1 MASPEAPAFLSF
13 WSLPD
18 IPRSRLSDLNG
29 FGSNPGNL
37 GAQIYLPKS
46 LAADAPLVVV
56 FHGGLQS
63 AYDYDLGSG
72 WSRLADKHGF
82 ALLFP
87 EQRRANNAA
96 LCFNWYEAGD
106 NTRSSGE
113 AASVRQ
119 MIEALIL
126 REGLARGRVFVSGLS
141 AGGAMAAVMMATY
154 PEVFAGGAMIA
165 GLPYGCAAG
174 ILQAMDRMHGLGGP
188 SAHQLE
194 AKVRAASK
202 HDGPWPR
209 LSLWHGTADRTVAL
223 SNIDSILGQWC
234 LLHGLDVQ
242 NATSAMA
249 DGYPRRVWC
258 DGDSREMIE
267 FYSITG
273 MGHGTP
279 LDTTGIDGYGRHGSY
294 MLDVHISS
302 TLRIARFWG
311 IVPQMPISTL
321 VAEVVEEP
329 SFS

>member
-1 MASPEAPAFLSF
+1 MAGLATPTFLSF
-13 WSLPD
+13 WAMADVPGDRLAD
-18 IPRSRLSDLNG
+18 LSD

-37 GAQIYLPKS
+37 GARTYVPAS
-46 LAADAPLVVV
+46 LTADAPLVVI
-56 FHGGLQS
+56 FHGGSQS

-87 EQRRANNAA
+87 EQRRANNPA

-106 NTRSSGE
+106 NKRSHGE
-113 AASVRQ
+113 AASTRQ

-126 REGLARGRVFVSGLS
+126 REGLARSRVFVSGLS

-154 PEVFAGGAMIA
+154 PEVFAAGAMIA
-165 GLPYGCAAG
+165 GLAYGCAAG
-174 ILQAMDRMHGLGGP
+174 VLQAMDRMHGLGGP

-194 AKVRAASK
+194 AKVRAAST
-202 HDGPWPR
+202 HGGPWPR

-223 SNIDSILGQWC
+223 SNIDLILGQWC
-234 LLHGLDVQ
+234 LLHGLDVR
-242 NATSAMA
+242 NATNELA

-258 DGDSREMIE
+258 SDHGHEMIE
-267 FYSITG
+267 YYSITG

-279 LDTTGIDGYGRHGSY
+279 LETGGIDGIGRPGSY

-311 IVPQMPISTL
+311 IVPPLPISTL
-321 VAEVVEEP
+321 AAEVVED
-329 SFS
+329 

>member
-1 MASPEAPAFLSF
+1 MADFQGSSLFSF
-13 WSLPD
+13 WTTPD
-18 IPRSRLSDLNG
+18 VAPDRLRELGD

-37 GAQIYLPKS
+37 RAWTYIPRDLGPE
-46 LAADAPLVVV
+46 APLVVV
-56 FHGGLQS
+56 FHGGSQS
-63 AYDYDLGSG
+63 AYDTDLGSG

-87 EQRRANNAA
+87 EQRWSNNAA

-113 AASVRQ
+113 ALSTRQ
-119 MIEALIL
+119 MVETLIL
-126 REGLARGRVFVSGLS
+126 SKGLDRGKVFVSGLS

-154 PEVFAGGAMIA
+154 PEVFSGGAMIA
-165 GLPYGCAAG
+165 GLPYGCAVG

-188 SAHQLE
+188 SARQLE
-194 AKVRAASK
+194 AKVRAASG

-223 SNIDSILGQWC
+223 SNVDAILGQWC
-234 LLHGLDVQ
+234 LLHGLRAEASRQ
-242 NATSAMA
+242 ELA
-249 DGYPRRVWC
+249 DNYPRRVWC
-258 DGDSREMIE
+258 DAGGREVIE
-267 FYSITG
+267 SYSITD

-279 LDTTGIDGYGRHGSY
+279 LETGGIDGVGESGAY

-311 IVPQMPISTL
+311 IVPPLPIKAL
-321 VAEVVEEP
+321 AEDVMEG
-329 SFS
+329 

>member
-1 MASPEAPAFLSF
+1 MANPAAPTFLSF
-13 WSLPD
+13 WAMADLPPD
-18 IPRSRLSDLNG
+18 RLSDLND

-37 GAQIYLPKS
+37 GARTYVPAS

-56 FHGGLQS
+56 FHGGSQS

-87 EQRRANNAA
+87 EQRRANNPA
-96 LCFNWYEAGD
+96 LCFNWYETGD
-106 NTRSSGE
+106 NKRSSGE
-113 AASVRQ
+113 AASTRQ
-119 MIEALIL
+119 MIEALVL
-126 REGLARGRVFVSGLS
+126 REGLARGRVFVSGVS

-154 PEVFAGGAMIA
+154 PEVFSGGAMIA

-194 AKVRAASK
+194 AKVRAAST

-223 SNIDSILGQWC
+223 SNIDAILGQWC
-234 LLHGLDVQ
+234 LLHGLDVGDAM
-242 NATSAMA
+242 NASA

-258 DGDSREMIE
+258 DRDGREIIE
-267 FYSITG
+267 YYSITG

-279 LDTTGIDGYGRHGSY
+279 LETGGIDGYGRPGSY

-311 IVPQMPISTL
+311 IVPLLPISTFA
-321 VAEVVEEP
+321 AEVVGE
-329 SFS
+329 